1 MSPWLFCCTA
11 YCSHS
16 AKNSRTKYFYLSS
29 LLTMRFFDWDVSV
42 GFHEA
47 SFLKAILQVCYLGDK
62 NLWSTW
68 CGKAKNWWWLPAK
81 SHQRKKNMSVQENE
95 YFFRLHAFFKIFFGL
110 FPDVEIILCHT
121 ILAFTMTNDHL
132 VAQNFSIFRPYL
144 GWFKYWKITLI

>member
-95 YFFRLHAFFKIFFGL
+95 YFFRLHAFFKIFWFISGCRDYSMSYDFGIYDDKWSSGSSKL
-110 FPDVEIILCHT
+110 FHIQALFRVVQILKNNII
-121 ILAFTMTNDHL
+121 
-132 VAQNFSIFRPYL
+132 
-144 GWFKYWKITLI
+144 